1 MKVWLVGAGPGD
13 PELMTRK
20 AWRILSQADVVLHD
34 ALMDVEG
41 MKEAAPAAK
50 WVEVGKRN
58 GQASVEQAFICR
70 ALVGYARQGLKVVRL
85 KGGDPSIFG
94 RVTEEIEIC
103 RINNIAVEIIPGVTA
118 ACAAAA
124 DLQVSLTQRGVS
136 RSVVFATPRVG
147 RREKANTHEW
157 LDAAIAAQT
166 TVLYMAGAQ
175 AAEICQTLIDA
186 GKSGNTPIC
195 IVESASRK
203 GVRLKATLTA
213 VARDGLAAYSGPVCL
228 LIGQALAL
236 AHTEDT
242 TDLSPDRV
250 AVAIEK
256 DLRSSK
262 AFDLAFG

>member
-34 ALMDVEG
+34 ALMDVAG
-41 MKEAAPAAK
+41 MKVAAPAAK

-58 GQASVEQAFICR
+58 GQASVEQTFICR
-70 ALVGYARQGLKVVRL
+70 ALIGYARQGLSVVRL

-103 RINNIAVEIIPGVTA
+103 RTNNISVEIIPGVTA

-147 RREKANTHEW
+147 RREQARPLEW
-157 LDAAIAAQT
+157 LEPVIAAQT
-166 TVLYMAGAQ
+166 SVLYMAGAQ
-175 AAEICQTLIDA
+175 AATICQTLIDA
-186 GKSGNTPIC
+186 GKPGDTPIC

-203 GVRLKATLTA
+203 GVRLKSTLSA
-213 VARDGLAAYSGPVCL
+213 IAKDGLENLGGPVSL
-228 LIGQALAL
+228 LIGKALAL
-236 AHTEDT
+236 AQIQDT
-242 TDLSPDRV
+242 IPNSPERIV
-250 AVAIEK
+250 ATIEK
-256 DLRSSK
+256 NIPASH

>member
-20 AWRILSQADVVLHD
+20 AWRILSQADVVMHD

-41 MKEAAPAAK
+41 MKEAAPHAK

-58 GQASVEQAFICR
+58 GQASVEQTFICR
-70 ALVGYARQGLKVVRL
+70 ALIGYARQGLNVVRL

-103 RINNIAVEIIPGVTA
+103 RANNIEIEMIPGVTA

-124 DLQVSLTQRGVS
+124 DLQVSLTLRGVS

-147 RREKANTHEW
+147 RREPADNKEW
-157 LDAAIAAQT
+157 LASALAAQT
-166 TVLYMAGAQ
+166 IVLYMAGAQ
-175 AAEICQTLIDA
+175 AAQICRTLIES
-186 GKSGNTPIC
+186 GKPEDTPIC

-203 GVRLKATLTA
+203 GVRLKSTLAA
-213 VARDGLAAYSGPVCL
+213 VARDGLATYSGPVSL

-236 AHTEDT
+236 VQIEAPLALSLDT
-242 TDLSPDRV
+242 AVVATANATTSPRPC
-250 AVAIEK
+250 
-256 DLRSSK
+256 
-262 AFDLAFG
+262 DLAFG

>member
-41 MKEAAPAAK
+41 MKEAAPQAK

-70 ALVGYARQGLKVVRL
+70 ALIGYARQGLSVVRL

-103 RINNIAVEIIPGVTA
+103 RANNIAVEIIPGVTA

-147 RREKANTHEW
+147 RHQHANPREW
-157 LDAAIAAQT
+157 LEPVKAAQT
-166 TVLYMAGAQ
+166 SALYMAGAQ

-186 GKSGNTPIC
+186 GKSGDTPIC
-195 IVESASRK
+195 IVEAASRK
-203 GVRLKATLTA
+203 GVRLKSTLTA
-213 VARDGLAAYSGPVCL
+213 VAKDGLAASSGPVCL
-228 LIGQALAL
+228 LIGQALAS
-236 AHTEDT
+236 AQVDDT
-242 TDLSPDRV
+242 SLYSPDSI
-250 AVAIEK
+250 AVAIKK
-256 DLRSSK
+256 DMRSPEVLN
-262 AFDLAFG
+262 LAFG

>member
-13 PELMTRK
+13 PDLMTRK
-20 AWRILSQADVVLHD
+20 AWRILSQADVVMHD

-41 MKEAAPAAK
+41 MKEAAPDAK

-58 GQASVEQAFICR
+58 GQASVEQTFICR
-70 ALVGYARQGLKVVRL
+70 ALIGYAKQGLNVVRL

-103 RINNIAVEIIPGVTA
+103 RANNIEIEIIPGVTA

-124 DLQVSLTQRGVS
+124 DLQVSLTLRGVS

-147 RREKANTHEW
+147 RREPANQHEW
-157 LDAAIAAQT
+157 LASALTAQT

-175 AAEICQTLIDA
+175 AAQICQTLIEA
-186 GKSGNTPIC
+186 GKSGDTPIC

-203 GVRLKATLTA
+203 GVRLKSTLATI
-213 VARDGLAAYSGPVCL
+213 ARDGLARYSGPVSL

-236 AHTEDT
+236 AQIDDPLALSLDT
-242 TDLSPDRV
+242 TVVATENETNSPRPC
-250 AVAIEK
+250 
-256 DLRSSK
+256 
-262 AFDLAFG
+262 DLAFG

>member
-13 PELMTRK
+13 PELITRK
-20 AWRILSQADVVLHD
+20 AWRILSQADVVMHD

-41 MKEAAPAAK
+41 MKEAAPNAK

-70 ALVGYARQGLKVVRL
+70 ALVGYAKQGLKVVRL

-103 RINNIAVEIIPGVTA
+103 RANNIEVEMIPGVTS

-124 DLQVSLTQRGVS
+124 DLQVSLTLRGVS

-147 RREKANTHEW
+147 RREPANHREW
-157 LDAAIAAQT
+157 LASALTAQT

-175 AAEICQTLIDA
+175 AAQICSTLIEA
-186 GKSGNTPIC
+186 GKPGDTPIC

-203 GVRLKATLTA
+203 GIRLKSTLTE
-213 VARDGLAAYSGPVCL
+213 VARDGLASYSGPVSL
-228 LIGQALAL
+228 LIGPALAL
-236 AHTEDT
+236 AQVENA
-242 TDLSPDRV
+242 LSLSLDPT
-250 AVAIEK
+250 AITAANEMTSPQSC
-256 DLRSSK
+256 DV
-262 AFDLAFG
+262 AFG